1 MGRQSALVLS
11 AALVAPL
18 LGVALTAGSAT
29 TAPNAAPN
37 AQPVAAAAPAVHTG
51 RADPVL
57 GTPRLLGVRTV
68 PKGLVVG
75 GLSVGELSGI
85 DRDPRTGR
93 WYLLSDDSEDGP
105 VRMFTARFGISDAGV
120 GQIGFTGATALERS
134 DGSLFPPFAS
144 DDPEVADPESVRVDP
159 HDGSLYWTSEGK
171 RVVPANGSAPAL
183 IDPWVRQAT
192 LDGKYVRQFTGPAV
206 LAMRAD
212 EVGPRAN
219 ATFEGMT
226 LTTDGRRLVTSM
238 EGPLYQDG
246 PLPTIDHGAVTRLT
260 WYDKRT
266 GRAFRQL
273 AYPLDPIPVAP
284 NPPTASAD
292 NGVSELLAV
301 DRHRYLVL
309 ERSYAAGVGNTIRL
323 YEVDDRGAT
332 NVLRRHSLAD
342 GGYRPVRK
350 RLVVDF
356 ADFANA
362 GLPHVDNLEG
372 MAWGPRLPSGEWT
385 LVFVS
390 DDNFNP
396 TQVTQ
401 VVALAIPR
409 WSPS

>member
-1 MGRQSALVLS
+1 MGRSTALVLS
-11 AALVAPL
+11 AALVTPL
-18 LGVALTAGSAT
+18 LGVALTTG
-29 TAPNAAPN
+29 P
-37 AQPVAAAAPAVHTG
+37 AAAAPNTAAGARPPVVSAAVVHGVRAG
-51 RADPVL
+51 RNDPAV

-75 GLSVGELSGI
+75 GLSVGELSGL
-85 DRDPRTGR
+85 DRDPRTGE

-105 VRMFTARFGISDAGV
+105 VRMFTARFDVSGAGV
-120 GQIGFTGATALERS
+120 GEIRFTGATALERT
-134 DGSLFPPFAS
+134 DGSVFPPFAG
-144 DDPEVADPESVRVDP
+144 DDPEVADPESIRVDP
-159 HDGSLYWTSEGK
+159 RDGSLYWTSEGK
-171 RVVPANGSAPAL
+171 RVVPADGSAPAL

-192 LDGKYVRQFTGPAV
+192 TAGKYVRQFTGPAD
-206 LAMRAD
+206 LAMSVG

-246 PLPTIDHGAVTRLT
+246 PLPTVDHGAANRLT

-284 NPPTASAD
+284 NPSTGSAD

-301 DRHRYLVL
+301 DRHHYLVL
-309 ERSYAAGVGNTIRL
+309 ERSYASGVGNSIRL
-323 YEVDDRGAT
+323 YEIDDRGAT
-332 NVLRRHSLAD
+332 NVLHRQSLAD

-356 ADFANA
+356 ADFAGT
-362 GLPHVDNLEG
+362 GLPHVDNLEA
-372 MAWGPRLPSGEWT
+372 MAWGPRLPSGERT

-401 VVALAIPR
+401 VVALAVH
-409 WSPS
+409 

>member
-1 MGRQSALVLS
+1 MGRSTALVLS
-11 AALVAPL
+11 AALVAPM
-18 LGVALTAGSAT
+18 LGAALTTGSAAAAPNS
-29 TAPNAAPN
+29 APNAAPR
-37 AQPVAAAAPAVHTG
+37 PTAAGRHDPAV
-51 RADPVL
+51 

-85 DRDPRTGR
+85 DRDPRTGE
-93 WYLLSDDSEDGP
+93 WYLLSDDSEEGP
-105 VRMFTARFGISDAGV
+105 ARWFTARFEVSGAGV
-120 GQIGFTGATALERS
+120 GEIRFTGATALERT
-134 DGSLFPPFAS
+134 DGSTFPPFATP
-144 DDPEVADPESVRVDP
+144 DPEVADPESIRVDP
-159 HDGSLYWTSEGK
+159 RDHSLYWTSEGK
-171 RVVPANGSAPAL
+171 RVVPTDGSAPAL
-183 IDPWVRQAT
+183 IDPWIRQARPA
-192 LDGKYVRQFTGPAV
+192 GEFVRQFAGPAD
-206 LAMRAD
+206 LAMHAD

-246 PLPTIDHGAVTRLT
+246 PLPTVDHGALTRLT

-266 GRAFRQL
+266 GRPFRQL

-301 DRHRYLVL
+301 DRHHYLVL
-309 ERSYAAGVGNTIRL
+309 ERSYASGVGNSIRL
-323 YEVDDRGAT
+323 YEIDDRGAS
-332 NVLRRHSLAD
+332 NVLRRKSLAD

-350 RLVVDF
+350 RLVADF
-356 ADFANA
+356 ADFADA

-372 MAWGPRLPSGEWT
+372 MAWGPRLPSGERT

-390 DDNFNP
+390 DDNYNP
-396 TQVTQ
+396 SQVTQ
-401 VVALAIPR
+401 VVALAVR
-409 WSPS
+409 

>member
-1 MGRQSALVLS
+1 MGRSTALVLS
-11 AALVAPL
+11 AALVTPL
-18 LGVALTAGSAT
+18 LGVALATGSAAAAPAT
-29 TAPNAAPN
+29 APDAAPNAAP
-37 AQPVAAAAPAVHTG
+37 PPAAAAG
-51 RADPVL
+51 RHDPGL

-75 GLSVGELSGI
+75 GLSVGELSGL

-105 VRMFTARFGISDAGV
+105 VRMFTARFEVSEAGV
-120 GQIGFTGATALERS
+120 GEIRFTGATALERT
-134 DGSLFPPFAS
+134 DGSTFPPFAS
-144 DDPEVADPESVRVDP
+144 ADPEVADPESIRVDP
-159 HDGSLYWTSEGK
+159 RDDSLYWTSEGK
-171 RVVPANGSAPAL
+171 RVVPTDGSAPAL

-192 LDGKYVRQFTGPAV
+192 SAGKYVRQFAGPAD
-206 LAMRAD
+206 LAMHAD

-246 PLPTIDHGAVTRLT
+246 PSPTVDRGALTRLT

-266 GRAFRQL
+266 GRAFRQV

-309 ERSYAAGVGNTIRL
+309 ERSFASGVGNSIRL
-323 YEVDDRGAT
+323 YEIDDRGAT
-332 NVLRRHSLAD
+332 NVLRRASLAD

-356 ADFANA
+356 ADFAGA

-372 MAWGPRLPSGEWT
+372 MAWGPRLATGERT

-396 TQVTQ
+396 SQVTQ
-401 VVALAIPR
+401 VVALAVR
-409 WSPS
+409 